1 MPGGSARFVLA
12 DGEILSLAVKDLRRV
27 YALLWEVAEVSG
39 SISAAALVLDTA
51 LRPEARGHS
60 TELRVAQTKALRQA
74 VSRLSAEL

>member
-1 MPGGSARFVLA
+1 MPEGSARFVLA

-51 LRPEARGHS
+51 PLRPEARRQA
-60 TELRVAQTKALRQA
+60 TELTVAQTKALRQA
-74 VSRLSAEL
+74 VSRLEP